1 MKPVIRGI
9 VNAVV
14 VAVISGGLG
23 ASAFAAAPAKS
34 SKSDLSALRD
44 EVAQLR
50 AEVEGMRRDLRA
62 LLERIGAAAPEP
74 QRATVTIEGGAVM
87 GKADAPLTLVEFSDY
102 ECPFCRRFEDQTLPK
117 IKAQY
122 VDSGKVRYVFR
133 DFPLDQIHPHA
144 RKAAEAAHCAQDQGK
159 YWEAHDLLFAKQ
171 QELQPDQ
178 LKAHAKTL
186 GLDTNAF
193 NECLDKDKYAKVVQ
207 QNEDDGVKAGVR
219 GTPSFFLGKTSKDG
233 KIDGLLISGARPFD
247 DFRRE
252 IDRLLAEK

>member
-1 MKPVIRGI
+1 MKSVAKGI
-9 VNAVV
+9 VS
-14 VAVISGGLG
+14 AVITILISGVLG
-23 ASAFAAAPAKS
+23 ASSFAAAPAKS
-34 SKSDLSALRD
+34 SKSELGALRD
-44 EVAQLR
+44 EVTQLR
-50 AEVEGMRRDLRA
+50 GEVEGMRRDLRA
-62 LLERIGAAAPEP
+62 LLERIGAPPEP
-74 QRATVTIEGGAVM
+74 QRATVTINGGGVM
-87 GKADAPLTLVEFSDY
+87 GKADAPLTIVEFSDY

-122 VDSGKVRYVFR
+122 IDTGKVRYVFR
-133 DFPLDQIHPHA
+133 DFPLDQIHPQA

-159 YWEAHDLLFAKQ
+159 YWEAHDLLFQKQ
-171 QELQPDQ
+171 QQLQTDE

-193 NECLDKDKYAKVVQ
+193 NECLDKEKYAKLVQ
-207 QNEDDGVKAGVR
+207 DNLDDGIKAGVR